1 MPHRRAPGAELTGLA
16 PAGPSCF
23 AGSGELEGHLDLLEG
38 GIERVGLDVPG
49 LGETAA
55 GGEPPRCHLVLTYLE
70 NQPRDPGLVP
80 SPVQHGVE
88 QAVGDSGGP
97 TPETRG
103 DVDGDHP
110 SVPRAIPVPGHRAD
124 PAAVS
129 GLGHPLG
136 GAPPLDAPRGPG
148 PPLVS
153 GEAHGIFIAF
163 AECDRRVLERL
174 QSQVANLLPLVGS
187 HRPDAYV
194 HAPILG
200 YGWPRRIALF
210 AAQVATLAA

>member
-1 MPHRRAPGAELTGLA
+1 
-16 PAGPSCF
+16 PSCL
-23 AGSGELEGHLDLLEG
+23 AGLGELERHLDLLEG

-55 GGEPPRCHLVLTYLE
+55 GVEPPGCLVVLTYLE

-80 SPVQHGVE
+80 SPAPHGGE
-88 QAVGDSGGP
+88 QAGGDSGAP
-97 TPETRG
+97 TPEIRG

-129 GLGHPLG
+129 GLGHPFG
-136 GAPPLDAPRGPG
+136 GALALDAPRGPD
-148 PPLVS
+148 PPLAS
-153 GEAHGIFIAF
+153 GEAHAVFIAL

-174 QSQVANLLPLVGS
+174 QSRA
-187 HRPDAYV
+187 
-194 HAPILG
+194 
-200 YGWPRRIALF
+200 
-210 AAQVATLAA
+210 ATL